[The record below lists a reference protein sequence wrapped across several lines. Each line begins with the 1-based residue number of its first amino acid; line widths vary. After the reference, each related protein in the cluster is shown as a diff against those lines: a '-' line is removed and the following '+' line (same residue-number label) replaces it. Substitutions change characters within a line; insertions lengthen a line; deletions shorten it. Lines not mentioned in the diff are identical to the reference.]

1 MRRLLITAALLSGA
15 ILLTGCTAGSAADSE
30 APQSGGAP
38 GDSSYQYGSIDGIPG
53 PNEGVREDAGSK
65 DGMDIAGPQIITTVQ
80 VTVTV
85 DSPVKAADEAARI
98 TLASGGTVAYRV
110 ENEPSGKDLGSAQLT
125 LRIPSA
131 KLTETLEKL
140 KDLGVA
146 RNTSI
151 NSTDVTQQSQD
162 IDARIKALQTSV
174 DRLLTLME
182 KATSTQDL
190 ITIESA
196 LSQRQSELESLE
208 TQKRYLDDQVALS
221 TVSLYLISEQDT
233 PKEQPDNFWTGLVAG
248 WTSLVAFL
256 SASLIVIGALLPW
269 LALLG
274 LIALIVVVWV
284 RLALKRS
291 KSKKTEA
298 NSQ

>member
-1 MRRLLITAALLSGA
+1 MRRLLITATLLSGA
-15 ILLTGCTAGSAADSE
+15 ILLTGCTAGSSADSQ
-30 APQSGGAP
+30 APAVGGAP
-38 GDSSYQYGSIDGIPG
+38 ADSSYQYGTVDGVPG
-53 PNEGVREDAGSK
+53 PKEGIREDATG
-65 DGMDIAGPQIITTVQ
+65 DISGPQIITTVE

-110 ENEPSGKDLGSAQLT
+110 ENEPSGKNLGSAQLT

-131 KLTETLEKL
+131 KLADTLEKL

-146 RNTSI
+146 RNTSV

-174 DRLLTLME
+174 DRLLALME

-196 LSQRQSELESLE
+196 LSERQAELESLE
-208 TQKRYLDDQVALS
+208 TQKRYLDDQIALS

-233 PKEQPDNFWTGLVAG
+233 PKDEPDNFWTGLVAG
-248 WTSLVAFL
+248 WNGLVAFL
-256 SASLIVIGALLPW
+256 STALIVIGAMIPW

-291 KSKKTEA
+291 KLKKTEP